1 MTSSTVPTAPA
12 PPRRGAERRG
22 AGALTA
28 AALLHAAALA
38 VLYAV
43 CVRTARGQA
52 AEDAVHEAALRSAD
66 AGLPAPGE
74 RLLHLAGHLEPVHLL
89 AGAGLVVLAG
99 LARRSPARAGLGLAV
114 AAATLG
120 ATELLKLVV
129 LQRPDL
135 VEAASTHNSL
145 PSGHTAGV
153 LGVCLG
159 LLAAAPPCWRWVL
172 APAGALASG
181 AMAAMVVAEGWHRV
195 SDPLASALV
204 GSAAFALAQALAPE
218 RPRRGRAPAVPR
230 RGRVAALAAG
240 VPAACA
246 AALVA
251 AYAVPGAGL
260 GTAVAAPGLAVAAT
274 VLLAAGALPRRARAR
289 A

>member
-1 MTSSTVPTAPA
+1 APA
-12 PPRRGAERRG
+12 PPRRGTGRRG
-22 AGALTA
+22 TGALAA

-52 AEDAVHEAALRSAD
+52 AEDAVHEAALRSTD
-66 AGLPAPGE
+66 AGLPAAGE
-74 RLLHLAGHLEPVHLL
+74 RLLQLAGHLEPVHLL
-89 AGAGLVVLAG
+89 AGAGLVALAG
-99 LARRSPARAGLGLAV
+99 LASRSPARAGLGLGV

-120 ATELLKLVV
+120 ATEVLKLVL

-135 VEAASTHNSL
+135 LGAASSGNSL

-159 LLAAAPPCWRWVL
+159 LLVAAPRSWRWVL

-181 AMAAMVVAEGWHRV
+181 AMGAMVVAEGWHRV

-204 GSAAFALAQALAPE
+204 GSAAFALARALAPALE
-218 RPRRGRAPAVPR
+218 RRRGRR
-230 RGRVAALAAG
+230 RS
-240 VPAACA
+240 
-246 AALVA
+246 
-251 AYAVPGAGL
+251 
-260 GTAVAAPGLAVAAT
+260 
-274 VLLAAGALPRRARAR
+274 RA
-289 A
+289 